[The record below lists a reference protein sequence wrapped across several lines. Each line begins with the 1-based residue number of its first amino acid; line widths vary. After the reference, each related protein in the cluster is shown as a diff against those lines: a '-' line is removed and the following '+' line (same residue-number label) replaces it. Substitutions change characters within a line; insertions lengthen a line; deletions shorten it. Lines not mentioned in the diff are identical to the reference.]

1 MDFAGS
7 IKTSIFAYV
16 VMAVVSMLVAVMV
29 RGIVILLQRT
39 GTKTAAPIAVSIS
52 VAPALDQTAA
62 HVAAVAA
69 AVYAVLGGQRL
80 VRIGDAQRSPAW
92 ISTGRTI
99 HQTSHAPR
107 RTPR

>member
-7 IKTSIFAYV
+7 IKTSIVAYV
-16 VMAVVSMLVAVMV
+16 AMAVVSMLVAVMV

-39 GTKTAAPIAVSIS
+39 GMKTAPIAVRISI
-52 VAPALDQTAA
+52 APALDQTAA

-69 AVYAVLGGQRL
+69 AVLGGQRL